1 MSATAGHTMPY
12 HQRPCH
18 NTPCQSSV
26 RILGREEGVCIFITH
41 TACGVC
47 TCLVFQRRSRST
59 LFSPS
64 PLSLSISFPPSLS
77 LYICPS
83 PCSIVGNVCSSTQL
97 IVTLG
102 CCCRRTTETTEHDS
116 FSFQLRDFMGSRF
129 EKGPAM
135 KCTSEIFK
143 LHL

>member
-1 MSATAGHTMPY
+1 MP
-12 HQRPCH
+12 QQARPCH

-26 RILGREEGVCIFITH
+26 RILGREDGVCIFITH
-41 TACGVC
+41 SACGVC

-59 LFSPS
+59 LFSSS
-64 PLSLSISFPPSLS
+64 PLSPSSSLPLSH
-77 LYICPS
+77 CPS
-83 PCSIVGNVCSSTQL
+83 PCSIVGNVCSNTQL

-116 FSFQLRDFMGSRF
+116 FSFQLRVFMGSRF

-143 LHL
+143 LHLQQTF